1 MQINIYESVIATLLH
16 ACNHL
21 VLSRPFVT
29 PALLNLKSHS
39 DDSNDADG
47 GNLQLSCATSTMAS
61 SLYQTNY
68 EILGITQ
75 QAQLKE
81 IREAYRKLALKCHPD
96 KDPHNPRA
104 VATFQKV
111 STNPIPA
118 EAAVEAD

>member
-1 MQINIYESVIATLLH
+1 
-16 ACNHL
+16 
-21 VLSRPFVT
+21 
-29 PALLNLKSHS
+29 
-39 DDSNDADG
+39 
-47 GNLQLSCATSTMAS
+47 MAS

-111 STNPIPA
+111 STNSIYT
-118 EAAVEAD
+118 EAAMEAD